1 MEQLQV
7 EQKLQRLE
15 ELEGLIT
22 EELFNEWKDH
32 PITEYC
38 KLNLEIKL
46 QGREDFLKEA
56 SYINEEKGLLQAA
69 EARGLIL
76 AYKDMLDISWEDE

>member
-1 MEQLQV
+1 VEQV
-7 EQKLQRLE
+7 EQKLQKLEQLE
-15 ELEGLIT
+15 ELLT
-22 EELFNEWKDH
+22 EQVFKEWIDH
-32 PITEYC
+32 PVTEYC

-46 QGREDFLKEA
+46 QAREDFLKQA
-56 SYINEEKGLLQAA
+56 AYINEEKGLIQAA